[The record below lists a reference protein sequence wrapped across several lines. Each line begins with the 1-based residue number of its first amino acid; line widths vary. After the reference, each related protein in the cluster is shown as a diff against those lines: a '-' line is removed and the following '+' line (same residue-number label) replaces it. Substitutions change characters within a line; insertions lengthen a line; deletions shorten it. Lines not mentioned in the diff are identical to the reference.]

1 MRVLNGFKLRI
12 FGWSCL
18 AILKSAT
25 TCNLAKPN
33 QHFHTI
39 KQVAVGPVAL
49 KPNGQSGLP
58 WCRANNSVH
67 GLSSTLN
74 HVSVYCETHL
84 HSKETKLLA
93 NLKFCTARH
102 RMHRTLH
109 RTVSAL
115 PVLVHNLAETSVQK
129 ACYNTFITYNVQFG
143 SGVSMDYSCTYTTLI
158 TKTLLT
164 TKTYSNF
171 RQADA

>member
-1 MRVLNGFKLRI
+1 MRVLNLIKLRI

-25 TCNLAKPN
+25 KCDLAKPN

-39 KQVAVGPVAL
+39 KQVAGGPVAL
-49 KPNGQSGLP
+49 KPNCQSGLP
-58 WCRANNSVH
+58 WCRANNSVRR
-67 GLSSTLN
+67 LSSTLN

-84 HSKETKLLA
+84 HLKETKLLA
-93 NLKFCTARH
+93 NLTFCTARH
-102 RMHRTLH
+102 RMHRTFH

-115 PVLVHNLAETSVQK
+115 RVLVHNLAEKSVQK
-129 ACYNTFITYNVQFG
+129 ACCNTFLTYNVQFG
-143 SGVSMDYSCTYTTLI
+143 SGVSMDYSCSYTTLI
-158 TKTLLT
+158 TQTLLT
-164 TKTYSNF
+164 SKTYSNF

>member
-1 MRVLNGFKLRI
+1 MRVLNRFKLCI
-12 FGWSCL
+12 FGWGCL

-39 KQVAVGPVAL
+39 EQVAVGTVAL

-58 WCRANNSVH
+58 WCRANNSVRR
-67 GLSSTLN
+67 LSSTLN
-74 HVSVYCETHL
+74 HVSVYFETRL

-93 NLKFCTARH
+93 NLKFRTARH
-102 RMHRTLH
+102 RMHGTFH
-109 RTVSAL
+109 RFVSAL
-115 PVLVHNLAETSVQK
+115 PVLVHNLAEKSVQK
-129 ACYNTFITYNVQFG
+129 ACCNTFLTYNVQFG

-158 TKTLLT
+158 TQTLLT

-171 RQADA
+171 R